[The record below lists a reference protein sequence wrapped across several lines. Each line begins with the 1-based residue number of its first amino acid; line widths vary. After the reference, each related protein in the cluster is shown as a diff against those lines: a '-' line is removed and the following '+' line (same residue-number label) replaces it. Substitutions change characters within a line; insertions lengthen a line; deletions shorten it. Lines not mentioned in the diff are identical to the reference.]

1 MVNVMSR
8 DSTHLNANED
18 TREAFIDLAYRLILG
33 RPADTAGMVDYKSAL
48 AAGLAPVEL
57 LRTLLDSD
65 EYQRKNAAYDFTTD
79 PDIAPYLTPSVDRLS
94 ARLQACDE
102 VGRSRYEKA
111 WSEVFIERDDLIVDQ
126 RSYGEIHKERFW
138 ELVNAVSLLIRGKDA
153 PRILEIGASEFSGIY
168 RKLFPQIRL
177 DILDRPY
184 DANYIG
190 FTEAV
195 CRRIADCENF
205 YAIDLADHRTLV
217 PALEKLPQ
225 YDLILMTEV
234 LEHLPIHP
242 LDLLPALIQRL
253 APDGAMYLTTPN
265 CFAYHKLLEI
275 KSRSNPQPIYPRQD
289 GNWDAHHHYRE
300 YAAKELFKLIDD
312 AGGKV
317 EAFYFSGCWNEDKEI
332 SDHLSRHP
340 DERGNMVFVVMQNG
354 ES

>member
-1 MVNVMSR
+1 MSLDTNR
-8 DSTHLNANED
+8 SDTNED
-18 TREAFIDLAYRLILG
+18 TREDNREAFIDLAYRLILG
-33 RPADTAGMVDYKSAL
+33 RPADEAGLADYKSAL
-48 AAGLAPVEL
+48 AAGLPPVEL

-65 EYQRKNAAYDFTTD
+65 EYRRKHTAYDYTAD
-79 PDIAPYLTPSVDRLS
+79 PDIAPFLTPALEQLS

-102 VGRSRYEKA
+102 VERSRYEKA
-111 WSEVFIERDDLIVDQ
+111 WSEVFIDRDDLIVDQ

-138 ELVNAVSLLIRGKDA
+138 ELVNAVSLLTNGKDA
-153 PRILEIGASEFSGIY
+153 PRILEIGASEVSGIY

-184 DANYIG
+184 DANYLG

-195 CRRIADCENF
+195 CRRIAGCEDF
-205 YAIDLADHRTLV
+205 YPIDLADHRALV
-217 PALEKLPQ
+217 PALEILPE

-242 LDLLPALIQRL
+242 MDVLPALIQRL
-253 APDGAMYLTTPN
+253 TPDGAMYLTTPN

-289 GNWDAHHHYRE
+289 DNWDAHHHYRE
-300 YAAKELFKLIDD
+300 YAAKEVFKFIDE

-317 EAFYFSGCWNEDKEI
+317 CAFYFSDCWKEEQEVA
-332 SDHLSRHP
+332 DHLLRQP
-340 DERGNMVFVVMQNG
+340 NERGNMVFVVRRK
-354 ES
+354 